1 MILPEAMGDV
11 ELIAEYQ
18 RWRLMAMDV
27 GFTGPACRRFA
38 AVRKEFHLRM
48 QEELEREQNGGVLEG
63 GFRHRHPTIT
73 E

>member
-1 MILPEAMGDV
+1 MIHPEAMGDV

-18 RWRLMAMDV
+18 RWRLQASDL
-27 GFTGPACRRFA
+27 GFTGPESRRYA
-38 AVRKEFHLRM
+38 GIRKEFHRRM
-48 QEELEREQNGGVLEG
+48 REELDREQHGGVLED